1 VHVSVT
7 RTKTGDIS
15 LDTAA
20 VIGEEMTGW
29 LQDIEGF
36 EGLVLLSRE
45 GQTLGVAFWESAEI
59 AEKYAIPRQKFR
71 ERMLAIADVE
81 IEEVVDYT
89 VTFAYMGGGLRKF
102 AS

>member
-7 RTKTGDIS
+7 NTKTGDMS

-20 VIGEEMTGW
+20 VIGEEMVGW
-29 LQDIEGF
+29 LQDMEGF

-45 GQTLGVAFWESAEI
+45 GQTLGVAFWESAEL
-59 AEKYAIPRQKFR
+59 AEKHAVPRQNFR
-71 ERMLAIADVE
+71 ERMLTIADVQ

-89 VTFAYMGGGLRKF
+89 VTFAYLGNGLRKF